1 MVVCTLVMAS
11 SPPEGLTPGNCA
23 CCLPSLARG
32 SNSAYTPGALNRQ
45 AVDSSCTLKIA
56 QPTLSLTV
64 STHDVFLLL
73 ALLSSLPLQRAVFPG
88 FPVMAL
94 FPLSDSP
101 PGRSRRAIR
110 EMRREFWILELVLP
124 AFRQE
129 TCRTCGRLTVFH
141 GLGGEA
147 LVVVAVLSS
156 SISAGLAS
164 AFVPVLGSLQGREH
178 VWNKLYQ
185 PWCATVAPQ
194 LSLNTGHPLFSASVV
209 GWCVAGRKAFVTAF
223 WSLFQPRHKIS
234 LCFISSQHG
243 RTT

>member
-64 STHDVFLLL
+64 SAHDVFLLL
-73 ALLSSLPLQRAVFPG
+73 ALLSSLPLQRAVFPS

-101 PGRSRRAIR
+101 PGGGAGGQLGKCGVIFGFWNWFSRLFGKKR
-110 EMRREFWILELVLP
+110 
-124 AFRQE
+124 
-129 TCRTCGRLTVFH
+129 
-141 GLGGEA
+141 
-147 LVVVAVLSS
+147 
-156 SISAGLAS
+156 AGL
-164 AFVPVLGSLQGREH
+164 VD
-178 VWNKLYQ
+178 N
-185 PWCATVAPQ
+185 
-194 LSLNTGHPLFSASVV
+194 
-209 GWCVAGRKAFVTAF
+209 
-223 WSLFQPRHKIS
+223 
-234 LCFISSQHG
+234 
-243 RTT
+243 